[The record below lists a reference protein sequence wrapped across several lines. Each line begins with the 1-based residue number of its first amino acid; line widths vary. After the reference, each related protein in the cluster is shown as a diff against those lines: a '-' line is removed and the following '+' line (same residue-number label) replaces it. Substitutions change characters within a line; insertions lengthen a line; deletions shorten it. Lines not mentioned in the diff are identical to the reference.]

1 MSYNLVYTQRALR
14 DIDKLE
20 SSIRRRIGR
29 VLLRYQGN
37 PMKHAEG
44 IKDPRLGSYR
54 FRIGDYRVIFDREGD
69 EIVVLRVGDR
79 REIYRR

>member
-1 MSYNLVYTQRALR
+1 VSYNLVYTQRALR

-37 PMKHAEG
+37 PMKHAER
-44 IKDPRLGSYR
+44 IKDPRLGS
-54 FRIGDYRVIFDREGD
+54 
-69 EIVVLRVGDR
+69 
-79 REIYRR
+79 